1 MYLFTLYNKQCV
13 KLTTNLSVIHK
24 NIINV
29 DISQTSQVLR
39 LKSFNIAEMIKMG
52 DKTSHHKKNKNV
64 YLYVCAFSKKLKQ
77 L

>member
-1 MYLFTLYNKQCV
+1 MVLQCV

-24 NIINV
+24 NIIND

-39 LKSFNIAEMIKMG
+39 FISFNIAEMIKMG
-52 DKTSHHKKNKNV
+52 DKTSHHKKNKKF